1 MNNLFKRFLV
11 AIIGIPITIVVLWYG
26 GVVFGLAVIVV
37 TSVALWEFYRL
48 AESKDASANQTVGII
63 WSVIFQGSVVMAT
76 ISKFFDGLVWFGVA
90 ILIFVSGVVLTLMA
104 ELWRGRRNALVNT
117 GLTIA
122 GVSYVTVCMTTLIF
136 LREIDSPIV
145 SSSFA
150 EGGGALVLT
159 LFVSVWMCDIA
170 AYFIGVR
177 FGKHKLFPRVSPKKS
192 WEGAIAGGIASVI
205 AFIAMS
211 AWLMKS
217 FPIEH
222 AIAGGAIIGSLGQI
236 GDLAES
242 LLKRDA
248 TIKDSSRILP
258 GHGGVL
264 DRFDSM
270 LFASPLLF
278 IYLSVVRMLT

>member
-1 MNNLFKRFLV
+1 MNNLVQRFLV
-11 AIIGIPITIVVLWYG
+11 GVVGILVTVTIVWTGGIVFGVGVITI
-26 GVVFGLAVIVV
+26 
-37 TSVALWEFYRL
+37 TTVALWEFYRL
-48 AESKDASANQTVGII
+48 AESKDASANKTVGLV
-63 WSVIFQGSVVMAT
+63 WSIIFQGTVVTAT
-76 ISKFFDGLVWFGVA
+76 MSGGFDGLLWMGVS
-90 ILIFVSGVVLTLMA
+90 ILVFIAGVVCTLMA
-104 ELWRGRRNALVNT
+104 ELWRGRRNALLNT

-136 LREIDSPIV
+136 LRDVNSPMV
-145 SSSFA
+145 YSSFL

-170 AYFIGVR
+170 AYFFGIR
-177 FGKHKLFPRVSPKKS
+177 YGKHRLFPRVSPKKS
-192 WEGAIAGGIASVI
+192 WEGAIAGGIASII
-205 AFIAMS
+205 AFVVMA

-222 AIAGGAIIGSLGQI
+222 AIASGAIIGSLGQV

-248 TIKDSSRILP
+248 TIKDSSHILP

-278 IYLSVVRMLT
+278 IYLTILSMFN